1 MDLGLAFS
9 FPFQDEEWVKKVA
22 IAAVI
27 FIIPVIGWII
37 VFGWAIEISR
47 RVIRD
52 SEETLPDW
60 NEFADYLM
68 LGFKGLLI
76 ALVYSIPI
84 IILTV
89 PVFFLSLFDSDL
101 EGVVAILALCT
112 SCISFLYSLALGVA
126 LPAGFGILAD
136 SDNLADAINPSK
148 IFDVLKAAPGAYV
161 IVLLG
166 GFIASIVSGLGVI
179 ACFIG
184 VLFTAAYALAVQ
196 GHLIGQAYN
205 EASKAL

>member
-9 FPFQDEEWVKKVA
+9 FPFQDKEWVKKVA

-37 VFGWAIEISR
+37 VFGWAIEITR
-47 RVIRD
+47 RVIRA

-60 NEFADYLM
+60 NDFAEYLM
-68 LGFKGLLI
+68 LGFKGFLI

-84 IILTV
+84 MLLTV
-89 PVFFLSLFDSDL
+89 PVSFLGWFDSDL
-101 EGVVAILALCT
+101 EGAVVIISLCT
-112 SCISFLYSLALGVA
+112 SCISFLYSLVLGVA

-148 IFDVLKAAPGAYV
+148 IFEVLKAAPGAYV
-161 IVLLG
+161 IVLIG
-166 GFIASIVSGLGVI
+166 GFIASIVSGIGVI

-184 VLFTAAYALAVQ
+184 VLFTAAYALAIQ

-205 EASKAL
+205 EAGRAL

>member
-9 FPFQDEEWVKKVA
+9 FPFQDKEWVKKVA

-37 VFGWAIEISR
+37 VFGWAIEITR
-47 RVIRD
+47 RVIRA

-60 NEFADYLM
+60 NDFAEYMM
-68 LGFKGLLI
+68 LGFKGFLI

-84 IILTV
+84 MLLTV
-89 PVFFLSLFDSDL
+89 PVFFLSWFDTDL
-101 EGVVAILALCT
+101 GGVIAILSLCT
-112 SCISFLYSLALGVA
+112 SCISFFYSLVFGVA

-148 IFDVLKAAPGAYV
+148 IFEVLRAAPSAYV
-161 IVLLG
+161 IVLIG
-166 GFIASIVSGLGVI
+166 GFIASIVSGIGVI

-184 VLFTAAYALAVQ
+184 VLFTTAYALAIQ